1 MSTVWNKIN
10 NQFNEMLRSRNVVSP
25 WSLDNFNKVNI
36 NLSYQNVVLIII
48 LLLRT
53 KSL

>member
-10 NQFNEMLRSRNVVSP
+10 YQFNVMLRSRNVVSL
-25 WSLDNFNKVNI
+25 WSLDKFNKVNI
-36 NLSYQNVVLIII
+36 DLSYQNVVLIII